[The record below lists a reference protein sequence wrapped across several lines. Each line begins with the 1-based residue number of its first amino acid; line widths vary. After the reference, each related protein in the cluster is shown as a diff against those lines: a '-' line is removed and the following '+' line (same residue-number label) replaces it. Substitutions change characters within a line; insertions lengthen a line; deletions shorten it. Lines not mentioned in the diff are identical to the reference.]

1 MQPDRK
7 PARDIGL
14 DITRIVAFVSVPCV
28 HFFKD
33 TQFYSTPVLG
43 VRMYIMCVMRTM
55 FMVCVPL
62 FILLSGYLMSNRD
75 IPLSRK
81 GIAAHIAKAAKLFTT
96 YALATV
102 VILAYRRWGMKE
114 DITLLKGLLNI
125 LDFQQYSW
133 YVNMYLGLYLM
144 MPFLNALWRA
154 LEGREAQRT
163 LLGALLLLT
172 VLPSVL
178 NIYDFVTEG
187 ALLRPWLTQ
196 TRYGLHT
203 YAMGSNSKSSEMSG
217 VNVRRMKISTFTICG
232 ACCAVAAVFT
242 VAYQT
247 TAYLSLGSGM
257 GFNAVAAC
265 VVGGVM
271 LGGGKGDAV
280 GAFLGA
286 IFMTLVNNGMYK
298 YGLDTSWQY
307 VFQGAVIL
315 IAIMSDAGFAAFT
328 ARRLKALAEKANAEE
343 ALLEAQARAKGGNA

>member
-1 MQPDRK
+1 MKISQKFIRK
-7 PARDIGL
+7 LITLGLIVILFAIFAFTAPSFLKLRNIQEILRVAAYTGIICVGSSFVLIGGGIDL
-14 DITRIVAFVSVPCV
+14 SSGGIICFSGIVACRLASIGMPWPVVLLVAVVIGAACGYFNGWLITRFYLNDFITTLATGFVFTGFGLLAILKDESGTLMSQEIKNKGFLLLGKHLNGFYYIVFVWIILTV
-28 HFFKD
+28 
-33 TQFYSTPVLG
+33 
-43 VRMYIMCVMRTM
+43 IAW
-55 FMVCVPL
+55 
-62 FILLSGYLMSNRD
+62 FILS
-75 IPLSRK
+75 
-81 GIAAHIAKAAKLFTT
+81 
-96 YALATV
+96 
-102 VILAYRRWGMKE
+102 
-114 DITLLKGLLNI
+114 
-125 LDFQQYSW
+125 
-133 YVNMYLGLYLM
+133 
-144 MPFLNALWRA
+144 
-154 LEGREAQRT
+154 
-163 LLGALLLLT
+163 
-172 VLPSVL
+172 
-178 NIYDFVTEG
+178 
-187 ALLRPWLTQ
+187 Q

-217 VNVRRMKISTFTICG
+217 VNVRKMKVSTFTICG

-247 TAYLSLGSGM
+247 TAYLNLGSGM

-328 ARRLKALAEKANAEE
+328 GRRLRALAEKNNAEE
-343 ALLEAQARAKGGNA
+343 ALLEAKAKAKGGNV

>member
-1 MQPDRK
+1 MNALKISQKFTRK
-7 PARDIGL
+7 LITLGLIVILSAIFALSAPSFLKLRNIQEILRVSAYTGIICVGVSFVLIGGGIDL
-14 DITRIVAFVSVPCV
+14 SSGGIICFSGIVACRLACLGLPWPVVLLVAVVIGAACGFFNGWVITRFYLNDFITTLATGFV
-28 HFFKD
+28 FTGFGLLTILKD
-33 TQFYSTPVLG
+33 E
-43 VRMYIMCVMRTM
+43 
-55 FMVCVPL
+55 
-62 FILLSGYLMSNRD
+62 SGTLMSQEIKN
-75 IPLSRK
+75 K
-81 GIAAHIAKAAKLFTT
+81 G
-96 YALATV
+96 
-102 VILAYRRWGMKE
+102 
-114 DITLLKGLLNI
+114 
-125 LDFQQYSW
+125 
-133 YVNMYLGLYLM
+133 
-144 MPFLNALWRA
+144 FL
-154 LEGREAQRT
+154 
-163 LLGALLLLT
+163 LLGKHISGFYYIVIVWVVLT
-172 VLPSVL
+172 L
-178 NIYDFVTEG
+178 IAWFIQ
-187 ALLRPWLTQ
+187 TQ

-247 TAYLSLGSGM
+247 TAYLSLGNGM